1 MFLEEQLKDIII
13 YNRSGVIGE
22 CFCLC
27 GAKGFYSC
35 SGQTQKNL
43 EREPVPG
50 KKVWHPPADQ
60 SVYLWHVACENCNVF
75 ETKSTKVLSDDIRM
89 TG

>member
-1 MFLEEQLKDIII
+1 MWSKRVLQL
-13 YNRSGVIGE
+13 
-22 CFCLC
+22 L
-27 GAKGFYSC
+27 GADAKKFGD
-35 SGQTQKNL
+35 GQ

-60 SVYLWHVACENCNVF
+60 SVYLWHVACENCDVF